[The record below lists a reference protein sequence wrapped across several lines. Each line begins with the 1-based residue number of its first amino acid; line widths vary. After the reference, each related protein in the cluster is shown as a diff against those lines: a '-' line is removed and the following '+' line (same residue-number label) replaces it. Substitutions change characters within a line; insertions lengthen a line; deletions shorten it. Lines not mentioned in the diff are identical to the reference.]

1 MLAPQ
6 QYLYFKHGFI
16 DHTLVSCNVELYTST
31 QYVHNTQYTVH
42 STQYVQF
49 SLYSHNNVFL
59 HIIAKLDPKILQ
71 FANFCYCL

>member
-6 QYLYFKHGFI
+6 QYLYFKNGFI
-16 DHTLVSCNVELYTST
+16 DHTLVSC
-31 QYVHNTQYTVH
+31 
-42 STQYVQF
+42 TQYVQF

-71 FANFCYCL
+71 FANFCYCLQKKI

>member
-16 DHTLVSCNVELYTST
+16 DHTLVSCKVELYTST
-31 QYVHNTQYTVH
+31 QYVH

-71 FANFCYCL
+71 FANFCYCLQEKI

>member
-1 MLAPQ
+1 MLPPQ
-6 QYLYFKHGFI
+6 QYLYFKNGFI
-16 DHTLVSCNVELYTST
+16 DHTLVSCNVELKCT
-31 QYVHNTQYTVH
+31 

-71 FANFCYCL
+71 FANFCKLLPVGKDFAI